1 MYPRPSAS
9 WLHCEGVWEVGGVRT
24 SDAGDET
31 QVRRGDE
38 AVEAAGACDCFP
50 GLAGGEVTGD
60 ADEGCDGQGGR
71 EMEARGDVESVCNL
85 GERGQEGERAEEDC
99 E

>member
-1 MYPRPSAS
+1 MRS
-9 WLHCEGVWEVGGVRT
+9 

-31 QVRRGDE
+31 QGRRGDE
-38 AVEAAGACDCFP
+38 AMEAAGACACIP
-50 GLAGGEVTGD
+50 EPAGGEVTGD
-60 ADEGCDGQGGR
+60 ADEGRYGQGGR